1 MFHCGPAL
9 LKTLTSYYLFHSLS
23 YIRLIA
29 WQGQLVKE
37 LGRAEA
43 LSAEVMQ
50 LSAQLEQVKQAYDG
64 LARL

>member
-1 MFHCGPAL
+1 MPSKICIF
-9 LKTLTSYYLFHSLS
+9 LF
-23 YIRLIA
+23 A

-37 LGRAEA
+37 QRRAEA

-64 LARL
+64 LTRL

>member
-1 MFHCGPAL
+1 LWSLCSQNL
-9 LKTLTSYYLFHSLS
+9 DILSSVSLS
-23 YIRLIA
+23 YTRLIA

>member
-1 MFHCGPAL
+1 M
-9 LKTLTSYYLFHSLS
+9 
-23 YIRLIA
+23 
-29 WQGQLVKE
+29 KE
-37 LGRAEA
+37 QSKAEA

>member
-1 MFHCGPAL
+1 
-9 LKTLTSYYLFHSLS
+9 LTSYHLFHSLL
-23 YIRLIA
+23 YTHLIA

-64 LARL
+64 VARL